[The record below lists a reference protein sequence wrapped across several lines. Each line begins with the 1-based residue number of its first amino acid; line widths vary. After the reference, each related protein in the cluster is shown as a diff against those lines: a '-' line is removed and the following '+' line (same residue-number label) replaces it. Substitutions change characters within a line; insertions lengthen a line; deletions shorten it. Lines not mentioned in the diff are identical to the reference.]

1 MTEEYLGIV
10 EVARLLG
17 VSRQR
22 VWQRNKDR
30 AMPEPVMLIGGR
42 RPVWTREQ
50 IERWMAGE

>member
-22 VWQRNKDR
+22 VWQRNEDR

-50 IERWMAGE
+50 IEGWMAGE